1 MTPLPDLLG
10 VTATLLG
17 TGTSTG
23 VPIIGCRCAV
33 CTSADP
39 RDARTRTS
47 AHVVA
52 HTSLGDVHIQID
64 AGPDFRVQALREGI
78 TAVDALVVTHHHFD
92 HVVGLDD
99 LRPFFFSNRAP
110 APVWALPASG
120 TVLREMFGYVFD
132 RAYAGSSLLDLH
144 ETDGRTPFVVRSR
157 APGSTA
163 AVEVRPVLGRH
174 GAVDVVGVRIGG
186 FAYLTDVHDVPDE
199 TVAALRG
206 AEVLVLDGLA
216 PHPHPTHLSFAQ
228 AAEVARRVGAPA
240 TWFVHM
246 THAVTHAAGEALLPP
261 GVRLGYDGLTLEAG
275 APPPPE
281 P

>member
-52 HTSLGDVHIQID
+52 HTSAGDVHLQID
-64 AGPDFRVQALREGI
+64 AGPDFRVQALRAGVA
-78 TAVDALVVTHHHFD
+78 AVDALVVTHHHFD

-99 LRPFFFSNRAP
+99 LRPFFYTDKTP

-120 TVLREMFGYVFD
+120 AVLREMFGYIFD
-132 RAYAGSSLLDLH
+132 RAYPGSSVLDLH
-144 ETDGRTPFVVRSR
+144 ETDGRTPFVVTARSGPQPR
-157 APGSTA
+157 P
-163 AVEVRPVLGRH
+163 AVAVTPVVGRH
-174 GAVDVVGVRIGG
+174 GHVDVVGVRVGA
-186 FAYLTDVHDVPDE
+186 FAYLTDVKDVPDE
-199 TVAALRG
+199 TVAALQGVR
-206 AEVLVLDGLA
+206 VLVLDGLR
-216 PHPHPTHLSFAQ
+216 PEPHPTHLSFGEAVAV
-228 AAEVARRVGAPA
+228 AARVGAA
-240 TWFVHM
+240 ETWFVHM
-246 THAVTHAAGEALLPP
+246 THAVTHAEGDALLPP
-261 GVRLGYDGLTLEAG
+261 GVRLAYDGLVLEA
-275 APPPPE
+275 
-281 P
+281 